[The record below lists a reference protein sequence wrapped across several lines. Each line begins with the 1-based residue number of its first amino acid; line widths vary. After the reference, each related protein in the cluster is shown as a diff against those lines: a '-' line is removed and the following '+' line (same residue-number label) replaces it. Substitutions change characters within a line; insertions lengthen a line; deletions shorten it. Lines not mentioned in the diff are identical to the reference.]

1 MIVFPHPSGISHF
14 WNDKHNTQVATEA
27 LQAAFRLPLALNLTL
42 TLTLTLTPILILIGL
57 QDVFRQSGLGDHL
70 PPPGPGQPPCPAL

>member
-27 LQAAFRLPLALNLTL
+27 LQAAFRLPLAL